1 MDLPIRRGLMSI
13 VSAEMGHSRDE
24 YRAEVRRILTLL
36 LTKGGG
42 PYTLTTLGARVGRS
56 GKTVGNWVNTD
67 KVPGEDCKVALV
79 AAAAEV
85 LGDAEAVALGYA
97 LDGSRTL
104 VQNADAAR
112 KREQGDV
119 TATGPR
125 TKTSWQSRLLGVIET
140 KDGTFPTRATWFSDD
155 PAAMDEESLDH
166 WRLASAKVRSLIPSY
181 IPRPT
186 VDEVLDARLREW
198 ARFPSNPVA
207 PVLIVVGPPK
217 AGKTRTVV
225 EALRRPANGVAHK
238 RLHEP
243 VRPTPGRDTLSE
255 YVDALAE
262 AVEATRRDNNL
273 SVPGTYTHGLDAVLF
288 LDDLHEHFYD
298 TQNHTGRGVP
308 IRVLLERVARCQV
321 PVVATIHPHVLTG
334 DPRRYGMSAED
345 QAWLA
350 DTSRAVHLSG
360 ALSETELP
368 GAVASLVADGA
379 TDADPEQI
387 RTLGLYLADIATLHA
402 AVKGARTAAE
412 AGDPVGI
419 ARTAVVSAL
428 CDAIIF
434 NRVRAP
440 RQDLLSWARHYGR
453 GLGIDLDRLLG
464 EALGWVTRA
473 PHPGGHPIATY
484 DSGSAMIFL
493 NDALADA
500 LVTNHHSQVPRSA
513 LPPGAGLSAD
523 THAVSA
529 GRPVD
534 LAETEINVSIADVES
549 HCRHLL
555 DLFAP
560 GLDWFTPERVE
571 TLRARAEDGDPNA
584 CTTFGLYLYRL
595 KGLDN
600 AEWATGPAPWLERG
614 VPSGRAARMY
624 FACCAFINGA
634 TVAPEEPH
642 GVAIDHWRVVAE
654 TPSKHGDTS
663 HWDRMR
669 VWAATLIA
677 HTRCAAGQLDGPD
690 GALDWLQRSLTDP
703 PEEGHLFRLAH
714 VSRLIEDSKSSAA
727 REVEAHWLRVAIDRC
742 DSDLARLA
750 LATIR
755 HQQGRLS
762 GDPDGDDAETWLLQ
776 AADSEYG
783 YAYEALGLLREAQG
797 RLRGEVPGGSAESWY
812 LRAVETGFES
822 ARAGLDRVRSS

>member
-1 MDLPIRRGLMSI
+1 MDLPLRRGLMFR
-13 VSAEMGHSRDE
+13 VSAEMGHSRDA
-24 YRAEVRRILTLL
+24 YRAEVRRIITLL

-79 AAAAEV
+79 AAATEV
-85 LGDAEAVALGYA
+85 LGDTEAVALGYA

-104 VQNADAAR
+104 VQNEDAAR

-140 KDGTFPTRATWFSDD
+140 KDGTFPTTATWFSDD
-155 PAAMDEESLDH
+155 PAAMDQESLDH

-198 ARFPSNPVA
+198 ARFSSNPVA

-334 DPRRYGMSAED
+334 DPRRYGMSTED

-350 DTSRAVHLSG
+350 DTARAVHLPG

-379 TDADPEQI
+379 TDTDPEQI
-387 RTLGLYLADIATLHA
+387 RTLGLYLADIASLHA
-402 AVKGARTAAE
+402 AVKDARTAAE

-419 ARTAVVSAL
+419 ARTAIVSAL
-428 CDAIIF
+428 CDAVVISTCSAPQED
-434 NRVRAP
+434 VRA
-440 RQDLLSWARHYGR
+440 WARHYSAGV
-453 GLGIDLDRLLG
+453 GLTIDRLLD
-464 EALGWVTRA
+464 EAVEWATRA
-473 PHPGGHPIATY
+473 PHPGGHPIAVY
-484 DSGSAMIFL
+484 DPVADRLTMTE
-493 NDALADA
+493 ALADELAPSHVSQIPPDSLTARQTEAAHAYA
-500 LVTNHHSQVPRSA
+500 LMRGRSV
-513 LPPGAGLSAD
+513 PGAIDRSPTD
-523 THAVSA
+523 
-529 GRPVD
+529 PVWTISD
-534 LAETEINVSIADVES
+534 VTER
-549 HCRHLL
+549 CRDLL
-555 DLFAP
+555 DDLAP
-560 GLDWFTPERVE
+560 GLAWFTPARVSSLLMR
-571 TLRARAEDGDPNA
+571 TQAGDKNA
-584 CTTFGLYLYRL
+584 SATYGFYLYRAGGIHDDEQL
-595 KGLDN
+595 RRAMLYWQDGHEFSPEAGLAVGCGLFIQGFIEDPDN
-600 AEWATGPAPWLERG
+600 PIHSALDWWL
-614 VPSGRAARMY
+614 
-624 FACCAFINGA
+624 
-634 TVAPEEPH
+634 
-642 GVAIDHWRVVAE
+642 GVALRE
-654 TPSKHGDTS
+654 NDTTGS
-663 HWDRMR
+663 NI
-669 VWAATLIA
+669 WALWLIA
-677 HTRCAAGQLDGPD
+677 HTRWAQGDL
-690 GALDWLQRSLTDP
+690 
-703 PEEGHLFRLAH
+703 E
-714 VSRLIEDSKSSAA
+714 AA
-727 REVEAHWLRVAIDRC
+727 REFLLPTLSRHPDERELLDFASLYGVIEPGGADEVAWLRRAVSQC
-742 DSDLARLA
+742 DSDTARRCLAY
-750 LATIR
+750 IR
-755 HQQGRLS
+755 YQQGRVS
-762 GDPDGDDAETWLLQ
+762 GDPDGDDAETWLL
-776 AADSEYG
+776 
-783 YAYEALGLLREAQG
+783 EATRNEHGNALLDLARLRETQG
-797 RLRGEVPGGSAESWY
+797 RLRGEMPGGSAESWY
-812 LRAVETGFES
+812 LRAVEAGFES

>member
-1 MDLPIRRGLMSI
+1 
-13 VSAEMGHSRDE
+13 MGHSRDA
-24 YRAEVRRILTLL
+24 YRAEVRRIITLL

-104 VQNADAAR
+104 VQDADAAR

-140 KDGTFPTRATWFSDD
+140 KDGTFPTMVTWFSDD

-273 SVPGTYTHGLDAVLF
+273 SVLGTYTHGLDAVLF

-298 TQNHTGRGVP
+298 AQNHTGRGVP

-350 DTSRAVHLSG
+350 DTARAVHLPG
-360 ALSETELP
+360 ALSEAELP
-368 GAVASLVADGA
+368 RAVASLVADGA
-379 TDADPEQI
+379 TDTDTEQI
-387 RTLGLYLADIATLHA
+387 RTLGLYLADIAALHA
-402 AVKGARTAAE
+402 AVKDARTAAE

-419 ARTAVVSAL
+419 ARTAIVSAL
-428 CDAIIF
+428 CDAITFFEPWAI
-434 NRVRAP
+434 
-440 RQDLLSWARHYGR
+440 RQDLLDWAHYYSDGV
-453 GLGIDLDRLLG
+453 GIALDRLLR
-464 EALGWVTRA
+464 EAIEWVTRSS
-473 PHPGGHPIATY
+473 HPGGHPIATY
-484 DSGSAMIFL
+484 DRDSASIHL
-493 NDALADA
+493 NDALAA
-500 LVTNHHSQVPRSA
+500 WLIPRHRSKVPRSA
-513 LPPGAGLSAD
+513 LAPGLARSAAD
-523 THAVSA
+523 HAILA
-529 GRPVD
+529 GRPTDVGGHDMEITYAAVD
-534 LAETEINVSIADVES
+534 A
-549 HCRHLL
+549 HCRRVLNWL
-555 DLFAP
+555 AP
-560 GLDWFTPERVE
+560 GMDYFTADRV
-571 TLRARAEDGDPNA
+571 AGIQGRAEAGDPES
-584 CTTFGLYLYRL
+584 CTSYGFYLYRL
-595 KGLDN
+595 KGVDCGGD
-600 AEWATGPAPWLERG
+600 WATHPARWLHQG
-614 VPSGRAARMY
+614 LSSGREAWVALGCCMFIHGLVDDDPDDPGSSAIQWWRALAEELPPEGGLADSATMAAL
-624 FACCAFINGA
+624 
-634 TVAPEEPH
+634 
-642 GVAIDHWRVVAE
+642 
-654 TPSKHGDTS
+654 S
-663 HWDRMR
+663 
-669 VWAATLIA
+669 ATLIA
-677 HTRCAAGQLDGPD
+677 WTRWAQGDLDGHD
-690 GALDWLQRSLTDP
+690 GARAWLQRSLSEP
-703 PEEGHLFRLAH
+703 PQETQLITLAH
-714 VSRLIEDSKSSAA
+714 LSRLIEGSEPGSA
-727 REVEAHWLRVAIDRC
+727 RQSEAHWVRLAVDRC
-742 DSDLARLA
+742 DSDIARLMLSA
-750 LATIR
+750 IR
-755 HQQGRLS
+755 HDQGRLS

-776 AADSEYG
+776 AARNKYG
-783 YAYEALGLLREAQG
+783 YAYERLGILREIQG

-812 LRAVETGFES
+812 LRAVEAGFES